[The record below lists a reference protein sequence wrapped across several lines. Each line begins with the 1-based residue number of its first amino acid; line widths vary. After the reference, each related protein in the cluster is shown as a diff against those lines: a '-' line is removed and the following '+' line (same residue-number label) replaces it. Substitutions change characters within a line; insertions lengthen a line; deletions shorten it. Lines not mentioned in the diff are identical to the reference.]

1 MRSTAEK
8 SEGNQVDLR
17 IEIDEE
23 ELAPFIESSV
33 RKLTKQVRIP
43 GFRPGKAPR
52 KVVESRI
59 GMKAIRLEAIEE
71 SLDGFY
77 RQAVLDNDLDV
88 IEPPRVRIDEGE
100 ESGNIAVMAT
110 VSVRPQVK
118 VEGYDSLVVNLPIH
132 VYGTEEDITLAI
144 ERMREQQAETT
155 EVTRPAQVGDQVT
168 VDIEVTQQGEPQEE
182 DSAVDLGFR
191 VGKGEVSAD
200 VDEAI
205 VGLGI
210 GESKE
215 FERKPTEGDTEAD
228 AEGESG
234 PTSQVKVTLKAVRE
248 VILPELNDEF
258 AADVSEFATLAEL
271 KDDLKKS
278 FDNMRRAQG
287 RQLYPDYVISA
298 FLEIVEPKTVPD
310 SLVKE
315 EVNSQIHTFGHRL
328 DAQGMSLGQYLD
340 MTGMSQNALLMQF
353 QQGALQ
359 SVLLDL
365 ALRSLADA
373 LAIEIS
379 TSDVDEELVRISQSL
394 NEEITET
401 RKRYSTIEAEKSLK
415 AELRKSKAADWLM
428 ENAVVLDPDGMP
440 VSFEELKEPTE
451 QETISDPGDEEISDA
466 EPITENSGANLDS
479 DQQA

>member
-1 MRSTAEK
+1 MRSSAEK
-8 SEGNQVDLR
+8 SESNQVDLR

-33 RKLTKQVRIP
+33 RRLAKQVRIP
-43 GFRPGKAPR
+43 GFRPGKAPK

-59 GMKAIRLEAIEE
+59 GQKAIRLEAIEE

-88 IEPPRVRIDEGE
+88 IEPPRVKIAEGE
-100 ESGNIAVMAT
+100 DSGNVAVLAT
-110 VSVRPQVK
+110 VAVRPQVS
-118 VEGYDSLVVNLPIH
+118 VEGYESLVVNLPVH
-132 VYGTEEDITLAI
+132 PYGTEEDISLAI

-155 EVTRPAQVGDQVT
+155 EVTRSAQTGDQVT
-168 VDIEVTQQGEPQEE
+168 VDIEVTQQGKPQED

-200 VDEAI
+200 IDEAV
-205 VGLGI
+205 VGLLV

-215 FERKPTEGDTEAD
+215 FERNPSEGD
-228 AEGESG
+228 SG
-234 PTSQVKVTLKAVRE
+234 PASQVKVTLKAVRE
-248 VILPELNDEF
+248 VKLPELNDEF
-258 AADVSEFATLAEL
+258 AADVSEFTTLDEL

-278 FDNMRRAQG
+278 FDNMRRAQA

-298 FLEIVEPKTVPD
+298 FLDIVEPKTIPD
-310 SLVKE
+310 SLIKE

-340 MTGMSQNALLMQF
+340 MTGMSQSDLLMQF
-353 QQGALQ
+353 QQGAMQ

-373 LAIEIS
+373 LSIEIS
-379 TSDVDEELVRISQSL
+379 PSDQDEELVRISGAL

-401 RKRYSTIEAEKSLK
+401 RQRYSTIEAEKSLRI
-415 AELRKSKAADWLM
+415 EMRKSKAADWLM

-440 VSFEELKEPTE
+440 VSFADLKESTE
-451 QETISDPGDEEISDA
+451 EESLSAPEDGVELSDEVVIDA
-466 EPITENSGANLDS
+466 ESITENSGTNLDS